1 MKKKSLKGSIV
12 LVCLTGVYLY
22 LQDKPTIQLN
32 EIVLQNIEALAQGE
46 GDPGYFYCTGTG
58 DIDCIGYKVYEKITG
73 FSLKP

>member
-22 LQDKPTIQLN
+22 SQDKPTIQLN

-46 GDPGYFYCTGTG
+46 GNPGNFYCTG

>member
-12 LVCLTGVYLY
+12 LVCLTGVCLY
-22 LQDKPTIQLN
+22 SQDKPTIQLN

-46 GDPGYFYCTGTG
+46 GNPGNFYCTG